1 MSSNGGCLGCTGRAL
16 STVDGPYWGFAKRR
30 SFAVMLRD
38 SAFSMGRVRF
48 SCGQMGNRLGRC
60 QLLFVGKKNLSAE
73 GKGQTTLLFLLCVAP
88 QGLREPDGDT

>member
-60 QLLFVGKKNLSAE
+60 QLLFVGKKIT
-73 GKGQTTLLFLLCVAP
+73 GKDVFNVSLY
-88 QGLREPDGDT
+88 